1 MVPVGNFKVLPS
13 FSDVGQQLKNI
24 TGTVSE
30 INSVL
35 NSRQASG
42 NRARCPEQ
50 SFVGYAQI
58 LNFCVGNNAYDDP
71 KIRFVASVKPERGV
85 NGQTERKKG
94 TVRNWCSRRSQ

>member
-1 MVPVGNFKVLPS
+1 MVKNKVLWIGNFLVPVGNFKVLPS

-50 SFVGYAQI
+50 SFVGYAK
-58 LNFCVGNNAYDDP
+58 LPNFSVGNNAYDDP
-71 KIRFVASVKPERGV
+71 KIRFVASDDETGR
-85 NGQTERKKG
+85 EE
-94 TVRNWCSRRSQ
+94 